1 LVAIFLFSKGD
12 KIMTTAV
19 DVKALSKSEKLVPW
33 WLVLIE
39 GIAAIILGIF
49 FLVSPLKTTVLAIQF
64 LGIWWLVSGI
74 MSIISLFIDRTAWGW
89 KLFSGILGMV
99 AGSLILMYPGWSTL
113 VVPVT
118 IVFIIGIQ
126 GIVLGMIGL
135 IQAFQGAGWGAGVLG
150 VLSVLFGI
158 WLMLDPVK
166 FALVTPWVVGVFAII
181 GGIGALVT
189 AFRIKK

>member
-1 LVAIFLFSKGD
+1 MS
-12 KIMTTAV
+12 TAV
-19 DVKALSKSEKLVPW
+19 NVKDLSKSEKLVPW

-99 AGSLILMYPGWSTL
+99 AGSLILMYPGWGTL

-118 IVFIIGIQ
+118 IVFIIGIE
-126 GIVLGMIGL
+126 GIIVGIIGL
-135 IQAFQGAGWGAGVLG
+135 VQAFQGAGWGAGVLG
-150 VLSVLFGI
+150 VLSVIFGI

-166 FALVTPWVVGVFAII
+166 FALVTPWVVGVFAIV
-181 GGIGALVT
+181 GGILALVT
-189 AFRIKK
+189 AFRLKK

>member
-166 FALVTPWVVGVFAII
+166 FALVTPWVVGVLAII
-181 GGIGALVT
+181 GGIAALVT

>member
-1 LVAIFLFSKGD
+1 
-12 KIMTTAV
+12 
-19 DVKALSKSEKLVPW
+19 
-33 WLVLIE
+33 
-39 GIAAIILGIF
+39 
-49 FLVSPLKTTVLAIQF
+49 
-64 LGIWWLVSGI
+64 

>member
-1 LVAIFLFSKGD
+1 MS
-12 KIMTTAV
+12 TAV
-19 DVKALSKSEKLVPW
+19 NVKDLSKSEKLVPW

-118 IVFIIGIQ
+118 IVFIIGIE
-126 GIVLGMIGL
+126 GIIVGIIGL
-135 IQAFQGAGWGAGVLG
+135 VQAFQGAGWGAGVLG
-150 VLSVLFGI
+150 VLSVIFGI

-166 FALVTPWVVGVFAII
+166 FALVTPWVVGVFAIV
-181 GGIGALVT
+181 GGILALVT
-189 AFRIKK
+189 AFRLKK

>member
-1 LVAIFLFSKGD
+1 
-12 KIMTTAV
+12 MTTAV
-19 DVKALSKSEKLVPW
+19 DVKELSKSEKRVPW

-39 GIAAIILGIF
+39 GIAAIILGIL
-49 FLVSPLKTTVLAIQF
+49 FLVSPLKTTAFAIQF

-89 KLFSGILGMV
+89 KLFSGILAII

-118 IVFIIGIQ
+118 IVFIIGIE
-126 GIVLGMIGL
+126 GIIVGFIGL
-135 IQAFQGAGWGAGVLG
+135 IHAFQGAGWGAGILG
-150 VLSVLFGI
+150 ALSILFGI
-158 WLMLDPVK
+158 WLMLDPAK
-166 FALVTPWVVGVFAII
+166 FALVTPWVVGVLAIV

-189 AFRIKK
+189 AFRLKK

>member
-1 LVAIFLFSKGD
+1 MS
-12 KIMTTAV
+12 TAV
-19 DVKALSKSEKLVPW
+19 NVKDLSKSEKLVPW

-74 MSIISLFIDRTAWGW
+74 MSIIAMFIDHTAWGW
-89 KLFSGILGMV
+89 KLFSGILGII
-99 AGSLILMYPGWSTL
+99 AGGLILMHPGWATL
-113 VVPVT
+113 VVPIT
-118 IVFIIGIQ
+118 IVFIIGIE
-126 GIVLGMIGL
+126 GIIVGIIGL
-135 IQAFQGAGWGAGVLG
+135 VQAFQGAGWGIGILG

-166 FALVTPWVVGVFAII
+166 FALITPWVVGVLAIA
-181 GGIGALVT
+181 GGILALIT
-189 AFRIKK
+189 AFRLKK